1 MSEENRKLSELV
13 EEMIQAYPCSGEINS
28 QISSPAE
35 KIEEIA
41 NKYSD
46 GKQDRLDGLSV
57 EYENGKA
64 SWRFNV
70 RMSNTEPV
78 IRLNVESK
86 GDIKLMKEKAEELLK
101 IIRE

>member
-1 MSEENRKLSELV
+1 MSEEKRKLSELV

-28 QISSPAE
+28 QILNPAE

-41 NKYSD
+41 NKYPD

-57 EYENGKA
+57 EYE

-86 GDIKLMKEKAEELLK
+86 GDIKLLKENTEELLK